1 MGYLTQCLEGSYVD
15 AQYHKT
21 AVTTKDESY
30 CSLEKLGKWSH
41 EKEVGW
47 DYILREDTSFL
58 YVLNVKYEKN

>member
-1 MGYLTQCLEGSYVD
+1 MD